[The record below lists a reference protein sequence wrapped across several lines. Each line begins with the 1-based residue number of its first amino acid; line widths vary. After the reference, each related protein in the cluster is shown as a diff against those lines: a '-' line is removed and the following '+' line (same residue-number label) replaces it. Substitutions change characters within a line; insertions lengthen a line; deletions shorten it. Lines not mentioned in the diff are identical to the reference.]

1 MKYLATITICVVV
14 AAVISSFFFIGS
26 PSKERER
33 RADEIRVSHLQK
45 IQGNLLEYWKA
56 KKTLPAN
63 LAELNDDL
71 RGISEPKDPRSGEP
85 YGYKKT
91 SEVEFEICANF
102 FFDNNHGN
110 QTPNKFVSPAAE
122 PYSYDYQ
129 YGAYGGEGE
138 NWAHKQGWHCY
149 ARKID
154 KDFFK
159 TNK

>member
-1 MKYLATITICVVV
+1 MKYLATITICAV
-14 AAVISSFFFIGS
+14 ACAVIASFFFIGS
-26 PSKERER
+26 PSKERDR
-33 RADEIRVSHLQK
+33 IADEIRITHLQA

-56 KKTLPAN
+56 KKTLPGN

-71 RGISEPKDPRSGEP
+71 RGISEPKDPRSGES

-91 SEVEFEICANF
+91 NDVEFEICANF
-102 FFDNNHGN
+102 FFDNSYNK
-110 QTPNKFVSPAAE
+110 QTPNKFVSPATEAY
-122 PYSYDYQ
+122 PYYQ

-138 NWAHKQGWHCY
+138 NWSRKRGWHCFM
-149 ARKID
+149 RKID